1 MSVLKKISYYQNRSD
16 EIPNQE
22 LAKEL
27 ALENNKVGIKE
38 IAENLW
44 NENSKIQANCIK
56 ILYEIG
62 YLKPELVADYA
73 EEYLQLLHS
82 KNNRMGWSGMTALST
97 ISEVKADY
105 IFCHFEE
112 IKTAI
117 KKGSVITKDAGI
129 LAFANAAA
137 QKEEYSKTISPFLI
151 EHLTNCR
158 PKDVPQHSEKIVI
171 AINDDN
177 KKLFVKILK
186 DRFEYLNDCAKK
198 RVEKVIMT
206 IKRKK
211 KFI

>member
-1 MSVLKKISYYQNRSD
+1 MSVINKISYYQNRSD

-27 ALENNKVGIKE
+27 AVENNKVGIKE

-56 ILYEIG
+56 VLYEIG

-73 EEYLQLLHS
+73 EEYLQLLFS
-82 KNNRMGWSGMTALST
+82 KNNRMVWSGMIALST
-97 ISEVKADY
+97 IAEVKADY
-105 IFCHFEE
+105 IFNHFEE

-117 KKGSVITKDAGI
+117 NKGSVITKDAGI

-137 QKEEYSKTISPFLI
+137 QKEEYSKTIFPFLI
-151 EHLTNCR
+151 EHLMNCR

-171 AINDDN
+171 AVNDDN
-177 KKLFVKILK
+177 KKLFVKIVK
-186 DRFEYLNDCAKK
+186 DRFEYLNDRAQK
-198 RVEKVIMT
+198 RVERVMKIT
-206 IKRKK
+206 KSK
-211 KFI
+211 